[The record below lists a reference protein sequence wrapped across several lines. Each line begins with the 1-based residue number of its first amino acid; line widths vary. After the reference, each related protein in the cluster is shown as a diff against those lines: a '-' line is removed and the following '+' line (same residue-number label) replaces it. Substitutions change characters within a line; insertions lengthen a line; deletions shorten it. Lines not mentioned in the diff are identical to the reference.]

1 MHVKLCSLLLI
12 RLAFGEADIIRLPP
26 TIFGVLLE
34 MNPPLPK
41 ASINWIAVFAL
52 VFLPIVALVVIP
64 WYSLNHNFSL
74 AAWISMF
81 VLLGVSSLGITAGYH
96 RLWAHR
102 AYEGSFV
109 LKVILM
115 IMGTFA
121 VQNSIL
127 FWASGHRTHHRHV
140 DDIEKDPYSIN
151 NGFWYAHLGWM
162 LRDYPAAE
170 PNYKNA
176 PDLLNDKLV
185 MFQHKYYLPLV
196 VAVHLAILLPLGW
209 AVGDIWG
216 VLLLGGLVRLIL
228 SHHVTFFI
236 NSLCHMWGSRP
247 YTDENTA
254 RDNFWLAIATW
265 GEGYHNYHH
274 IFQYDYRNGVKWWQY
289 DPTKWLIWS
298 CSKLGLAKNLR
309 RIPSFNIKK
318 AELAMKFKY
327 AQQDLAVYGHD
338 MHEDIAQAKQ
348 RIAQEYD
355 AFSQTLNDWTK
366 LKELELQNKKTA
378 MAEKIH
384 QMDDKLKEEFHLVE
398 ARLAQHREVVTN
410 LMRNL
415 KKRSLA

>member
-1 MHVKLCSLLLI
+1 M
-12 RLAFGEADIIRLPP
+12 
-26 TIFGVLLE
+26 E
-34 MNPPLPK
+34 MNTPATQAP
-41 ASINWIAVFAL
+41 INWIAIFAL
-52 VFLPIVALVVIP
+52 VFLPIVAVIAIP
-64 WYSLNHNFSL
+64 LYAYHHDFSL
-74 AAWISMF
+74 ASWVSMF
-81 VLLGVSSLGITAGYH
+81 VLLGMSSLGITAGYH

-102 AYEGSFV
+102 AYEATLP
-109 LKVILM
+109 LKIILM

-140 DDIEKDPYSIN
+140 DDIEKDPYSIKK
-151 NGFWYAHLGWM
+151 GFWYAHLGWM

-170 PNYKNA
+170 PNFKNA

-185 MFQHKYYLPLV
+185 MFQHKYYIQLV
-196 VAVHLAILLPLGW
+196 IAVHVVILGAVGW
-209 AVGDIWG
+209 AVGDVWG
-216 VLLLGGLVRLIL
+216 VMLLGGLVRLIL

-236 NSLCHMWGSRP
+236 NSLCHMWGKRP

-309 RIPSFNIKK
+309 RIPSFNIQK
-318 AELAMKFKY
+318 AELAMRFKY
-327 AQQDLAVYGHD
+327 AEQDLAIYGHD
-338 MHEDIAQAKQ
+338 VNTDLAQMKQ
-348 RIAQEYD
+348 RIAQEYE
-355 AFSQTLNDWTK
+355 AFTLTLNDWAK
-366 LKELELQNKKTA
+366 LKEQELHAKKAA

-384 QMDDKLKEEFHLVE
+384 QMDHKLKVDFQLLEH
-398 ARLAQHREVVTN
+398 RLSHHRECLET
-410 LMRNL
+410 LMRNV
-415 KKRSLA
+415 KKRNAVSE

>member
-1 MHVKLCSLLLI
+1 
-12 RLAFGEADIIRLPP
+12 
-26 TIFGVLLE
+26 
-34 MNPPLPK
+34 MNPPLPQ
-41 ASINWIAVFAL
+41 APINWVAIFAL
-52 VFLPIVALVVIP
+52 VFLPIVAVIALP
-64 WYSLNHNFSL
+64 LYAINHDFS
-74 AAWISMF
+74 ASAWVSMI

-102 AYEGSFV
+102 AYEATLP
-109 LKVILM
+109 LKIILM

-127 FWASGHRTHHRHV
+127 FWSSGHRTHHRHV
-140 DDIEKDPYSIN
+140 DDVEKDPYSIN
-151 NGFWYAHLGWM
+151 KGFWFAHIGWM

-185 MFQHKYYLPLV
+185 MFQHKYYVPLV
-196 VAVHLAILLPLGW
+196 ILVHTSILLPIGW
-209 AVGDIWG
+209 AVGDMWG

-236 NSLCHMWGSRP
+236 NSLCHMWGKRP

-254 RDNFWLAIATW
+254 RDNFLLAIATW

-298 CSKLGLAKNLR
+298 CSKVGLAKNLR

-327 AQQDLAVYGHD
+327 AEQDLEVHGLN
-338 MHEDIAQAKQ
+338 MSEDLSAAKA

-355 AFSQTLNDWTK
+355 AFTQTLNDWAK
-366 LKELELQNKKTA
+366 LKEQEIQAKKA
-378 MAEKIH
+378 SVAEKIN
-384 QMDDKLKEEFHLVE
+384 QMDHKLKMDFQLVE
-398 ARLAQHREVVTN
+398 QRLGHHRETLKI
-410 LMRNL
+410 LMRNI
-415 KKRSLA
+415 KKNAVSE

>member
-1 MHVKLCSLLLI
+1 
-12 RLAFGEADIIRLPP
+12 
-26 TIFGVLLE
+26 
-34 MNPPLPK
+34 MNPPLPQ
-41 ASINWIAVFAL
+41 APINWVAVFAL
-52 VFLPIVALVVIP
+52 VALPIVAIITVP
-64 WYSLNHNFSL
+64 WYAYHHDFSL

-102 AYEGSFV
+102 AYEATLP
-109 LKVILM
+109 LKIILM
-115 IMGTFA
+115 LMGTFA

-127 FWASGHRTHHRHV
+127 FWGSGHRTHHRHV
-140 DDIEKDPYSIN
+140 DDVEKDPYSIN

-176 PDLLNDKLV
+176 PDLLNDKVV
-185 MFQHKYYLPLV
+185 MFQHKYYLALV
-196 VAVHLAILLPLGW
+196 VAVHAAILLPIGW
-209 AVGDIWG
+209 AVGDVWG

-298 CSKLGLAKNLR
+298 CAKLGLAKNLR

-327 AQQDLAVYGHD
+327 AEQDLAVYGHNVG
-338 MHEDIAQAKQ
+338 EDIHQAKE
-348 RIAQEYD
+348 RISQEYE
-355 AFSQTLNDWTK
+355 AFTQTLNEWAK
-366 LKELELQNKKTA
+366 LKERELQAKKASVT
-378 MAEKIH
+378 EKIH
-384 QMDDKLKEEFHLVE
+384 QMDDKLKAEFQQVE
-398 ARLAQHREVVTN
+398 ARLVEHRAALNIV
-410 LMRNL
+410 MRSL
-415 KKRSLA
+415 KKNMTSSS

>member
-1 MHVKLCSLLLI
+1 
-12 RLAFGEADIIRLPP
+12 
-26 TIFGVLLE
+26 
-34 MNPPLPK
+34 MNPPLPQ
-41 ASINWIAVFAL
+41 APINWVAIFAL
-52 VFLPIVALVVIP
+52 VFLPIVAVIALP
-64 WYSLNHNFSL
+64 LYAINHDFS
-74 AAWISMF
+74 ASAWVSMI

-102 AYEGSFV
+102 AYEATLP
-109 LKVILM
+109 LKIILM

-127 FWASGHRTHHRHV
+127 FWSSGHRTHHRHV
-140 DDIEKDPYSIN
+140 DDVEKDPYSIN
-151 NGFWYAHLGWM
+151 KGFWFAHIGWM

-185 MFQHKYYLPLV
+185 MFQHKYYVPLV
-196 VAVHLAILLPLGW
+196 ILVHTGILLPIGW
-209 AVGDIWG
+209 AVGDMWG

-236 NSLCHMWGSRP
+236 NSLCHMWGKRP

-254 RDNFWLAIATW
+254 RDNFLLAIATW

-298 CSKLGLAKNLR
+298 CSKVGLAKNLR

-327 AQQDLAVYGHD
+327 AEQDLEVHGLN
-338 MHEDIAQAKQ
+338 MSEDLSAAKA

-355 AFSQTLNDWTK
+355 AFTQTLNDWAK
-366 LKELELQNKKTA
+366 LKEQEIQAKKA
-378 MAEKIH
+378 SVAEKIN
-384 QMDDKLKEEFHLVE
+384 QMDHKLKMDFQLVE
-398 ARLAQHREVVTN
+398 QRLGHHRETLKI
-410 LMRNL
+410 LMRNI
-415 KKRSLA
+415 KKKAVSE